1 MSSFEEQKREI
12 ERNEL
17 WLRRI
22 AKEPEG
28 LDVDL
33 VKRHVEV
40 AIQERW
46 LLQQAEE
53 PRLPRQLVARVRQRV
68 RSELSEA
75 GEMAGGNGAELRRRH
90 PLLRHGG
97 WIGGLLAAAA
107 VVAFALLVPVNRLQ
121 NVTIVAGNANAQDN
135 DPDLFYLDAFED
147 FTDTS
152 DDFADQL
159 AMLDEDLYELETAGV
174 WEESDVWQDETFEQL
189 RDEIEDLA
197 ATVSFDVG

>member
-1 MSSFEEQKREI
+1 MSSLEEQKREI

-28 LDVDL
+28 LNL
-33 VKRHVEV
+33 GLLKRHIEV

-46 LLQQAEE
+46 LTQQAEE
-53 PRLPRQLVARVRQRV
+53 PTSPPRLVEVVQRRVQGELADAREV
-68 RSELSEA
+68 
-75 GEMAGGNGAELRRRH
+75 AGGNGGGTRARH

-107 VVAFALLVPVNRLQ
+107 AVAFALLVPINGPH
-121 NVTIVAGNANAQDN
+121 NGTIVAGNANIQGN
-135 DPDLFYLDAFED
+135 DLNLFYLDAFED
-147 FTDTS
+147 FSEPS

-159 AMLDEDLYELETAGV
+159 ATLDEDLYDLETAGV
-174 WEESDVWQDETFEQL
+174 WEKSEVWQDETFEQL